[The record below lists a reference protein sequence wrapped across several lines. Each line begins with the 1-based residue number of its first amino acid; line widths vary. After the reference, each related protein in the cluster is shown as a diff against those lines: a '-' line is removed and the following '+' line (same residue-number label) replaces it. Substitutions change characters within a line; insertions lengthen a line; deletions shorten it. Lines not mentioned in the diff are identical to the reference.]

1 MEQQIADLLRQNQDL
16 IRALQ
21 IREDSHSHKVTV
33 QFEKF
38 DEENENFDSFV
49 ERFETYLDVQNV
61 PIANRAK
68 VFVSSL
74 SAKLY
79 QLLKN
84 LLAPDIPSDQTL
96 DKLKDALKKHLTP
109 KPLIIPSR
117 HKFLN
122 RKQTAGEG
130 ISTYI
135 AELRALAMNCDYD
148 KDMLSI
154 MLRDVFVS
162 GLRDKMILDRLFEE
176 DNINLEKTLNIALAM
191 EKAFRGTNDI
201 MGRAINSMQTFK
213 KHMEKNPILQKAERK
228 HYIVH
233 DAQVPTMQKRIVDL
247 FQVHVISVGKLGT
260 LNRHASHLKR
270 QMRNRLNKNR
280 FLWSKDCQ
288 VAFEQIKKEICS
300 PKILV
305 HYDPSLPLTLA
316 SDASPVGIGCVLS
329 HVYPDGSERRRFTLI
344 TDHKPLIAIFGSKRG
359 LPVLAATRLLH
370 YALIL
375 QSFEFDIIFRKTIE
389 HGNADFLSRLPKTS
403 EELEVKDDITIFQM
417 SQIEA
422 LPVTSKELRQE
433 TSKDIELGPLL
444 RALREGK
451 DLQGREAQYT
461 IEDGCIM
468 YGQRVCIPRKFRK
481 NVLEELHAGH
491 LGIVKMKAIA
501 RSFVYWKNIDN
512 DIEEAAKNCV
522 DCARYKANPPKS
534 KVHYWEYPSMPW
546 ERIHVDFAGPIF
558 EHTFFLIVD
567 AHSKWLEV
575 YPMKVTTTK
584 KTIECLRDSFAR
596 FGLPRVLVSDN
607 GSQFTSYEFQRFM
620 HKNGVR
626 HKTSVPFKPSSN
638 GQAERYVATLKQ
650 SLRAMHKYE
659 GTIQQKLSTFLMQ
672 YRKAPNVTT
681 TLSPAMLFLK
691 RDIRTRIDLL
701 LPELKTKIQ
710 DKLRRDNFEF
720 RDRKFD
726 VGDRVAVRVYRAA
739 NTRWKF
745 GTIVN
750 QDGVLHYIIDVQGT
764 LVRRHVDQI
773 RPVGDKVQENII
785 PLMHQRFPSSEVRE
799 NNSNIQ
805 HAETAEDISKDR
817 NKELGSSSVQGVPST
832 DVAVPDLSQSSAKET
847 DSRRG
852 VHQFQTGH
860 YLGVPGESGGLR
872 RDLFFKEGGDVEL
885 WFQQDGVTCHTA
897 RATIDLLKDTFGD
910 RLISRFGPVNWP
922 PRSCDLTPLDYFL
935 WDYVKSLVYED
946 KPQTFDHLED
956 NIRRVIA
963 DIRPQTLEKVI
974 ENWTSRLDYIR
985 ASRGSHMP
993 EIIFKM

>member
-1 MEQQIADLLRQNQDL
+1 MYGLNGAPAIWQRYVDGLFQGMDG
-16 IRALQ
+16 
-21 IREDSHSHKVTV
+21 V
-33 QFEKF
+33 
-38 DEENENFDSFV
+38 
-49 ERFETYLDVQNV
+49 
-61 PIANRAK
+61 K
-68 VFVSSL
+68 VFMDD
-74 SAKLY
+74 AR
-79 QLLKN
+79 
-84 LLAPDIPSDQTL
+84 ITGSD
-96 DKLKDALKKHLTP
+96 
-109 KPLIIPSR
+109 
-117 HKFLN
+117 
-122 RKQTAGEG
+122 E
-130 ISTYI
+130 ISHFTV
-135 AELRALAMNCDYD
+135 L
-148 KDMLSI
+148 
-154 MLRDVFVS
+154 
-162 GLRDKMILDRLFEE
+162 EE
-176 DNINLEKTLNIALAM
+176 
-191 EKAFRGTNDI
+191 F
-201 MGRAINSMQTFK
+201 FK
-213 KHMEKNPILQKAERK
+213 KCREHGL
-228 HYIVH
+228 
-233 DAQVPTMQKRIVDL
+233 
-247 FQVHVISVGKLGT
+247 KL
-260 LNRHASHLKR
+260 N
-270 QMRNRLNKNR
+270 LNKSKFFQNEINFLGHR
-280 FLWSKDCQ
+280 IDSKGLHKTDEKISAVVNAPVPRNVHEVKSFLGFLWSKDCQ

-329 HVYPDGSERRRFTLI
+329 HVYPDGSERPIAFASRTLSGSEKKYSQIDKEALSIVWAVRKFYLYLKGRRFTLI

-375 QSFEFDIIFRKTIE
+375 QSFEFDIIFRKTID

-417 SQIEA
+417 SLIEA

-522 DCARYKANPPKS
+522 DCARYKADPPKS

-584 KTIECLRDSFAR
+584 KPSNVFEIVLQDSDYL
-596 FGLPRVLVSDN
+596 G
-607 GSQFTSYEFQRFM
+607 
-620 HKNGVR
+620 
-626 HKTSVPFKPSSN
+626 HKTSAPFKPSSN

-672 YRKAPNVTT
+672 YRKAPN
-681 TLSPAMLFLK
+681 
-691 RDIRTRIDLL
+691 
-701 LPELKTKIQ
+701 

-773 RPVGDKVQENII
+773 RP
-785 PLMHQRFPSSEVRE
+785 
-799 NNSNIQ
+799 
-805 HAETAEDISKDR
+805 HAETAEDISKDL

-860 YLGVPGESGGLR
+860 FLGVPGESGGLR
-872 RDLFFKEGGDVEL
+872 RDLFFKEGGDVVYL
-885 WFQQDGVTCHTA
+885 TVT
-897 RATIDLLKDTFGD
+897 
-910 RLISRFGPVNWP
+910 S
-922 PRSCDLTPLDYFL
+922 
-935 WDYVKSLVYED
+935 
-946 KPQTFDHLED
+946 
-956 NIRRVIA
+956 
-963 DIRPQTLEKVI
+963 
-974 ENWTSRLDYIR
+974 
-985 ASRGSHMP
+985 
-993 EIIFKM
+993 

>member
-33 QFEKF
+33 QFDKF
-38 DEENENFDSFV
+38 DEENENFDSFI

-122 RKQTAGEG
+122 RKQTEGEG

-148 KDMLSI
+148 KDMLNI

-176 DNINLEKTLNIALAM
+176 DNISLEKTLNIALAM
-191 EKAFRGTNDI
+191 EKAFKGTNDI

-213 KHMEKNPILQKAERK
+213 KHMDKKSNFTKSRK
-228 HYIVH
+228 KTLYCSRCTGTNH
-233 DAQVPTMQKRIVDL
+233 AKKRIIDL
-247 FQVHVISVGKLGT
+247 FQVNVISVGKLGT

-280 FLWSKDCQ
+280 VRTVPFALKGRVENEIDRL
-288 VAFEQIKKEICS
+288 EKEGIIEKVDS
-300 PKILV
+300 SEWATPVVPVVKS
-305 HYDPSLPLTLA
+305 DA

-329 HVYPDGSERRRFTLI
+329 HVYPDGSERPIAFASRTLSGSEKKYSQIDKEALSIVWAVRKFYLYLKGRRFTLI

-451 DLQGREAQYT
+451 DLQGREAQCT

-512 DIEEAAKNCV
+512 DIEEAAENCV
-522 DCARYKANPPKS
+522 DCARYI
-534 KVHYWEYPSMPW
+534 
-546 ERIHVDFAGPIF
+546 R
-558 EHTFFLIVD
+558 LI
-567 AHSKWLEV
+567 
-575 YPMKVTTTK
+575 
-584 KTIECLRDSFAR
+584 
-596 FGLPRVLVSDN
+596 
-607 GSQFTSYEFQRFM
+607 
-620 HKNGVR
+620 
-626 HKTSVPFKPSSN
+626 
-638 GQAERYVATLKQ
+638 
-650 SLRAMHKYE
+650 
-659 GTIQQKLSTFLMQ
+659 
-672 YRKAPNVTT
+672 
-681 TLSPAMLFLK
+681 LSPKNLK
-691 RDIRTRIDLL
+691 FITGNI
-701 LPELKTKIQ
+701 
-710 DKLRRDNFEF
+710 
-720 RDRKFD
+720 
-726 VGDRVAVRVYRAA
+726 
-739 NTRWKF
+739 
-745 GTIVN
+745 
-750 QDGVLHYIIDVQGT
+750 
-764 LVRRHVDQI
+764 
-773 RPVGDKVQENII
+773 PVC
-785 PLMHQRFPSSEVRE
+785 
-799 NNSNIQ
+799 
-805 HAETAEDISKDR
+805 
-817 NKELGSSSVQGVPST
+817 
-832 DVAVPDLSQSSAKET
+832 
-847 DSRRG
+847 
-852 VHQFQTGH
+852 
-860 YLGVPGESGGLR
+860 PGNV
-872 RDLFFKEGGDVEL
+872 F
-885 WFQQDGVTCHTA
+885 
-897 RATIDLLKDTFGD
+897 
-910 RLISRFGPVNWP
+910 
-922 PRSCDLTPLDYFL
+922 
-935 WDYVKSLVYED
+935 
-946 KPQTFDHLED
+946 
-956 NIRRVIA
+956 
-963 DIRPQTLEKVI
+963 
-974 ENWTSRLDYIR
+974 
-985 ASRGSHMP
+985 M
-993 EIIFKM
+993 

>member
-1 MEQQIADLLRQNQDL
+1 MKVHP
-16 IRALQ
+16 
-21 IREDSHSHKVTV
+21 DSQKLMTINTHKG
-33 QFEKF
+33 
-38 DEENENFDSFV
+38 
-49 ERFETYLDVQNV
+49 
-61 PIANRAK
+61 
-68 VFVSSL
+68 
-74 SAKLY
+74 LY
-79 QLLKN
+79 ICKRLMYGLN
-84 LLAPDIPSDQTL
+84 GAP
-96 DKLKDALKKHLTP
+96 
-109 KPLIIPSR
+109 
-117 HKFLN
+117 
-122 RKQTAGEG
+122 
-130 ISTYI
+130 
-135 AELRALAMNCDYD
+135 
-148 KDMLSI
+148 
-154 MLRDVFVS
+154 
-162 GLRDKMILDRLFEE
+162 
-176 DNINLEKTLNIALAM
+176 
-191 EKAFRGTNDI
+191 
-201 MGRAINSMQTFK
+201 AIWQ
-213 KHMEKNPILQKAERK
+213 R
-228 HYIVH
+228 Y
-233 DAQVPTMQKRIVDL
+233 VDGL
-247 FQVHVISVGKLGT
+247 FQ
-260 LNRHASHLKR
+260 
-270 QMRNRLNKNR
+270 
-280 FLWSKDCQ
+280 
-288 VAFEQIKKEICS
+288 
-300 PKILV
+300 
-305 HYDPSLPLTLA
+305 A

-329 HVYPDGSERRRFTLI
+329 HVYPDGSERPIAFASRTLSGSEKQYSQIDKEALSIVWAVRKFYLYLKGSRFTLI

-375 QSFEFDIIFRKTIE
+375 QSFEFDIIFRKTID

-444 RALREGK
+444 RALT
-451 DLQGREAQYT
+451 D
-461 IEDGCIM
+461 
-468 YGQRVCIPRKFRK
+468 
-481 NVLEELHAGH
+481 
-491 LGIVKMKAIA
+491 A

-512 DIEEAAKNCV
+512 DIEEAAKHCV
-522 DCARYKANPPKS
+522 DCARYKADPPKS

-626 HKTSVPFKPSSN
+626 HKTSAPFKPSSN

-659 GTIQQKLSTFLMQ
+659 
-672 YRKAPNVTT
+672 
-681 TLSPAMLFLK
+681 
-691 RDIRTRIDLL
+691 
-701 LPELKTKIQ
+701 
-710 DKLRRDNFEF
+710 
-720 RDRKFD
+720 DRKFD

-773 RPVGDKVQENII
+773 RSVGDKVQENII

-847 DSRRG
+847 DSETRSPPVPDRPFPRR
-852 VHQFQTGH
+852 
-860 YLGVPGESGGLR
+860 SGR
-872 RDLFFKEGGDVEL
+872 
-885 WFQQDGVTCHTA
+885 
-897 RATIDLLKDTFGD
+897 
-910 RLISRFGPVNWP
+910 
-922 PRSCDLTPLDYFL
+922 
-935 WDYVKSLVYED
+935 
-946 KPQTFDHLED
+946 
-956 NIRRVIA
+956 IRR
-963 DIRPQTLEKVI
+963 PPE
-974 ENWTSRLDYIR
+974 RLVL
-985 ASRGSHMP
+985 
-993 EIIFKM
+993 